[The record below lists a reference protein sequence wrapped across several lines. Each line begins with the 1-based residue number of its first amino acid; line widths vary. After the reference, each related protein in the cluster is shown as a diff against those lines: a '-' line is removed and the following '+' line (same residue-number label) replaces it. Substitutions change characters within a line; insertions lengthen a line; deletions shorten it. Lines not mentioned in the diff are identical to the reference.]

1 MAAWHLVRFGA
12 MGLVGRFRSAD
23 AALYPRRA
31 RVVVRSQRGLEIG
44 EVLASLEEVNGSS
57 SDSTEGPL
65 ARLTSAESTGN
76 HSPSAEGSILRGMT
90 VEDELLQARLSKTR
104 LQAMN
109 SCESLLV
116 QRQLPATLLDV
127 EQLFD
132 GSSLLFYFLG
142 DVPAEVE
149 TLTAELAEAY
159 EATAQTRKFAET
171 LTEGCGPGCG
181 TEEAM
186 GQGCTTCSTC
196 AVAGACGTKKN

>member
-23 AALYPRRA
+23 SALYPRRA
-31 RVVVRSQRGLEIG
+31 RVVVRSRRGLEIG
-44 EVLASLEEVNGSS
+44 EVLAPLEESNGT
-57 SDSTEGPL
+57 STAPATRPITRFVPEE
-65 ARLTSAESTGN
+65 SAASHQESE
-76 HSPSAEGSILRGMT
+76 EGSILRGMT
-90 VEDELLQARLSKTR
+90 VEDELLQARLAKTR
-104 LQAMN
+104 LQALN
-109 SCESLLV
+109 SCESLLHE
-116 QRQLPATLLDV
+116 RQLPATLLDV

-142 DVPAEVE
+142 DVPEEVE

-196 AVAGACGTKKN
+196 AVSGACGTKKI